1 MSRTTIRLALF
12 FVGGHLLLGL
22 ILLGIEAT
30 HGINDQDA
38 SFAVAIL
45 FHYLN
50 LPTVWVLQSL
60 RVTPEII
67 LVLLAG
73 TVQWAIIGLTTA
85 ALYQAFRSGFRVVT
99 GRTNGADTASCCLRE
114 KNRPSRQRG
123 SGRACDFSQ
132 KLL

>member
-1 MSRTTIRLALF
+1 MSRTTIRLSLF

-22 ILLGIEAT
+22 ILLGIEAA

-73 TVQWAIIGLTTA
+73 IVQWAIIGLATA
-85 ALYQAFRSGFRVVT
+85 ALNRAFTSGFQVVT
-99 GRTNGADTASCCLRE
+99 GPATNTAELTAPADAR
-114 KNRPSRQRG
+114 RHR
-123 SGRACDFSQ
+123 
-132 KLL
+132 